1 MRLWLSNWSNLIA
14 TVQMK
19 KLIVMLQIRS
29 WFVDICI
36 SENPVQIDVEINA
49 YARLQSINHVSFP
62 RMLHGS
68 VLNCFTIVVESSLF
82 RRTLTIRSQ
91 SRFRNFPALPAT
103 STLSLPLPEATSQ
116 TQKKRNNI
124 SDASHPF
131 CVHSQNQISVSWES
145 TLLCERDELSSL
157 WRCFKYNSDGNFDLI
172 DHPSIH

>member
-68 VLNCFTIVVESSLF
+68 ALNCFTIVVESSLF

-116 TQKKRNNI
+116 TQKKETTFPMRLI
-124 SDASHPF
+124 PF
-131 CVHSQNQISVSWES
+131 V
-145 TLLCERDELSSL
+145 
-157 WRCFKYNSDGNFDLI
+157 
-172 DHPSIH
+172 SIHKIKSVFRGKALCCVSEMNYRHYGDALNITATVISI

>member
-68 VLNCFTIVVESSLF
+68 ALNCFTIVVESSLF

-91 SRFRNFPALPAT
+91 SRFRNFLRSRQHQHYLYRCPR
-103 STLSLPLPEATSQ
+103 PLRKH
-116 TQKKRNNI
+116 KKKKQHFR
-124 SDASHPF
+124 
-131 CVHSQNQISVSWES
+131 CVSS
-145 TLLCERDELSSL
+145 LLCLFTKSNQ
-157 WRCFKYNSDGNFDLI
+157 CFVGKHFVVWARWIIVIMAML
-172 DHPSIH
+172 